1 MFFDLSSPFPLS
13 GLFYVLS
20 PQIFDP
26 TPPPS
31 LPRSDRILGA
41 LTVSRSVKQEWQAGW
56 WNHPERGWTG
66 CALGGVPTH
75 NSATVI
81 RLPATTQKT
90 SLVFF
95 DLSSPFP
102 LSGLFYVLSPQ
113 IFDSTAF
120 SAMTPPHPP
129 PCLALLSLAMLWV
142 GRPPPSYLNTSAV
155 KMMAREI

>member
-1 MFFDLSSPFPLS
+1 M
-13 GLFYVLS
+13 
-20 PQIFDP
+20 
-26 TPPPS
+26 
-31 LPRSDRILGA
+31 
-41 LTVSRSVKQEWQAGW
+41 KQEWQAGW

-129 PCLALLSLAMLWV
+129 PCLALLSLAMLWA
-142 GRPPPSYLNTSAV
+142 SYLNTSAV